1 LESLSEELVFFI
13 SQLSLDCFKGKF
25 AGKPHDLHGKN
36 HGFRWRF
43 SQQNQS
49 IETRM
54 KRDDPMSAESA
65 IKKRTFSGVKCS
77 LLMNFCAK
85 AIQTSCSYSYI
96 MCIYYYIYIY
106 VLILYI
112 YTYTVAQICTYI
124 YLISY
129 ISHKTIESSKWVR
142 CGKTSRGFVYNF
154 DPQLGWSLTHSEVPV
169 VQMGSPARAP
179 LGDRNLFLLEAQ
191 HINISYTTLI
201 VVHKYDISLYNI
213 NSSSC
218 IW

>member
-1 LESLSEELVFFI
+1 M
-13 SQLSLDCFKGKF
+13 GKTMVSGEDFPNKTNPLKLGWNGTTPCRLNPRSRSVRLAGWSVPFWWTF
-25 AGKPHDLHGKN
+25 ALKLYKPAVVIHILC
-36 HGFRWRF
+36 
-43 SQQNQS
+43 
-49 IETRM
+49 
-54 KRDDPMSAESA
+54 
-65 IKKRTFSGVKCS
+65 V
-77 LLMNFCAK
+77 
-85 AIQTSCSYSYI
+85 YI
-96 MCIYYYIYIY
+96 IIYIYICTH
-106 VLILYI
+106 IIYI
-112 YTYTVAQICTYI
+112 YIHSCTNMYIYI

-154 DPQLGWSLTHSEVPV
+154 DPQLGWSLTHSQVPV